1 MIDFDCSF
9 LVGTAGVTIIDAC
22 PAETIAGDCV
32 VSVFDLFRVGKLT
45 AVVGYDHG
53 KQLVKQFSAKAFIQ
67 PFENVDHGLGC
78 VGIPQKSQ
86 HQG

>member
-1 MIDFDCSF
+1 MIDFDRSF

-53 KQLVKQFSAKAFIQ
+53 KQLVKPFSAKAVI
-67 PFENVDHGLGC
+67 
-78 VGIPQKSQ
+78 
-86 HQG
+86 